1 MWWSCHYLPISLQVP
16 YQLTRV
22 WINSFLVLFFFVVI
36 SRRLNFECR
45 RFGTLC
51 SIFIRGVSRKNNGDE
66 IFSTYTL
73 YADETECSETSAYKI
88 QTPGNYPKERI
99 QHSEQDE
106 SLKSRFSSLLP
117 PWGFEILKTFVKLTD
132 FVFLQIS
139 FMYEKV
145 TFYMLGEVV
154 GSLVVVTSCF

>member
-1 MWWSCHYLPISLQVP
+1 MWWSCHYLPITLRVP
-16 YQLTRV
+16 YQHTRV
-22 WINSFLVLFFFVVI
+22 WIDSFLVLFFFVVI
-36 SRRLNFECR
+36 SRRLNFVCR

-99 QHSEQDE
+99 QHSEHGE
-106 SLKSRFSSLLP
+106 SLKSRFFSLLP
-117 PWGFEILKTFVKLTD
+117 PWGFEILKTFVKLID
-132 FVFLQIS
+132 LYFYKFLSCMRRLLFVCWAKL
-139 FMYEKV
+139 
-145 TFYMLGEVV
+145 
-154 GSLVVVTSCF
+154 LVLSW